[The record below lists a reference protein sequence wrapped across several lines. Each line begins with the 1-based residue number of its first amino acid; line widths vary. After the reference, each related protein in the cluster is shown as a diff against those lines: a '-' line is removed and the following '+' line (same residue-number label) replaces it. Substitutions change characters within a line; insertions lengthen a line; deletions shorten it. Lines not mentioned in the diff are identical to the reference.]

1 MAFKYRLIISFDKKG
16 KIKMLI
22 NSDCTLYKYNEES
35 KTFDR
40 FYIPSCYWLEYD
52 ERSQSRQGQLSTA
65 DTTIYLYENSP
76 AFPHSPSRDMLVKGQ
91 CPYAFMS
98 TSEQGISADFKEFR
112 ERYRFV
118 TVMKIN
124 NLMFGSLPHYEI
136 FAK

>member
-1 MAFKYRLIISFDKKG
+1 
-16 KIKMLI
+16 MLI
-22 NSDCTLYKYNEES
+22 NSDCTLYKFNEDS

-40 FYIPSCYWLEYD
+40 YYIPSCYWLEYD
-52 ERSQSRQGQLSTA
+52 DKSQRRQGQLSTA
-65 DTTIYLYENSP
+65 DTTVYLYDNSP
-76 AFPHSPSRDMLVKGQ
+76 AFPQSPSRDMLVKGQ

-112 ERYRFV
+112 EKYKFV